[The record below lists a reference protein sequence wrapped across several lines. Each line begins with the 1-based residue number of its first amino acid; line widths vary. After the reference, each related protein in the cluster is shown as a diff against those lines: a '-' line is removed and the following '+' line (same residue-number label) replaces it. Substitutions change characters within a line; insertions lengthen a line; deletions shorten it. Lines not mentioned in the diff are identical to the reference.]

1 MNKTVLILGWLWA
14 TAGWCP
20 AQVTVE
26 VLFEQEQFLRS
37 ESLPLKVRIV
47 NSSGQTLHLGREA
60 DWLAFEITDAAG
72 HAVHR
77 LGKVP
82 LADPFSLESAKAASL
97 RTDLMPYFD
106 LGTVGHY
113 TVAVSVSIPQLAQ
126 TFSASPKGF
135 DIISGTK
142 LWEREF
148 GVPGAGVPEVRKYAL
163 QQATF
168 LKQLRLY
175 VRLTDPGESKVFHVV
190 PLGPLMSFSKPEAQ
204 LDKSC
209 QLHLLFQTGARAFLY
224 EIVTPDGELI
234 IRQTHEYS
242 ETRPV
247 LRTSEEGAVFVAG
260 GRRRVLLSDLPPPP
274 EPPPAPIEIPLTN
287 EPPTNTPKKAKK

>member
-1 MNKTVLILGWLWA
+1 MA
-14 TAGWCP
+14 AAGWCP

-37 ESLPLKVRIV
+37 ESLPIKVRIV

-60 DWLAFEITDAAG
+60 DWLAFEITDTSG
-72 HAVHR
+72 HAVRR

-82 LADPFSLESAKAASL
+82 LADPFSLESAKTASL
-97 RTDLMPYFD
+97 KTDLMPYFE
-106 LGTVGHY
+106 LNTVGRF
-113 TVAVSVSIPQLAQ
+113 TVAVSVNIPQLAQ
-126 TFSASPKGF
+126 TFSAKPQGF

-148 GVPGAGVPEVRKYAL
+148 GLPGAGVPEVRKYAL

-168 LKQLRLY
+168 LRQLRLY
-175 VRLTDPGESKVFHVV
+175 TRVTDPGESKVFRVT
-190 PLGPLMSFSKPEAQ
+190 PLGPLMSFSKPETQ

-209 QLHLLFQTGARAFLY
+209 QLHVLFQTGARTFLY

-242 ETRPV
+242 ESRPM
-247 LRTSEEGAVFVAG
+247 LRTSEDGAVFVAG

-274 EPPPAPIEIPLTN
+274 EPPPVPIEIPMTN
-287 EPPTNTPKKAKK
+287 EPPKTPLKKAKK